1 MGNFMGYFKNLE
13 IDVIEMFREDG
24 MKETEIATSLGISVL
39 QVHEI
44 LAAYENRDMDYDE
57 SDTDMVSYDD
67 LEFDPGDVDYN
78 AEHY

>member
-1 MGNFMGYFKNLE
+1 MGYFKNLE
-13 IDVIEMFREDG
+13 IDVIEMYREDG
-24 MKETEIATSLGISVL
+24 MKETEIAASLGISVH

-67 LEFDPGDVDYN
+67 LAFDPGDVDYN